1 MTEKQKEQENEN
13 MNEWQILVSPVPIS
27 SIMLVTYS
35 QMKELL

>member
-1 MTEKQKEQENEN
+1 MTEKQKEEENEN
-13 MNEWQILVSPVPIS
+13 MNEWQILGNPAPIS